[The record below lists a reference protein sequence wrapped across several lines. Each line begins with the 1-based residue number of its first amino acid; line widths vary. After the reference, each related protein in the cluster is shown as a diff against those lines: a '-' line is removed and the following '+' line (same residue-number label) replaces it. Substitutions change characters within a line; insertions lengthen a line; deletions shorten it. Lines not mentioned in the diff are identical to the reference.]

1 MEHLVE
7 ITVFLASISAILLV
21 SGLIIVKTNF
31 PLSSK
36 SAESDKKITFWFQ
49 RNELKQ
55 STNAAHNMLRD
66 LKLADGLTDLL
77 TFFEHR
83 FPGATS
89 IAGGKDGIN
98 ELGSSW
104 KHDQAILRITKKHED
119 VQIELI
125 DPTTAS
131 NIYTLRRAKHELE
144 MVQNVVEN
152 TPFPVWQIAE
162 SGNVMMSNAAF
173 RELGSDLGKQ
183 LIHFA
188 TSNNIH
194 VERVKFEVE
203 KKQTTALVR
212 YQQIFITQK
221 LGSICIGRHRNRTR
235 TASTEK
241 FCSNTY
247 KNLCHAFHWSGDF

>member
-21 SGLIIVKTNF
+21 SGLIIIKTNF

-49 RNELKQ
+49 GNELKQ
-55 STNAAHNMLRD
+55 STDAAHNMLRD

-125 DPTTAS
+125 DLPLLLTFILCAAQNMNWKWYRMSWKT
-131 NIYTLRRAKHELE
+131 RRF
-144 MVQNVVEN
+144 
-152 TPFPVWQIAE
+152 PFGR
-162 SGNVMMSNAAF
+162 SLT
-173 RELGSDLGKQ
+173 RE
-183 LIHFA
+183 
-188 TSNNIH
+188 TS
-194 VERVKFEVE
+194 
-203 KKQTTALVR
+203 
-212 YQQIFITQK
+212 
-221 LGSICIGRHRNRTR
+221 
-235 TASTEK
+235 
-241 FCSNTY
+241 
-247 KNLCHAFHWSGDF
+247 

>member
-36 SAESDKKITFWFQ
+36 TAESDQKITFWFQ
-49 RNELKQ
+49 GNELKH
-55 STNAAHNMLRD
+55 STDAAHNILRD
-66 LKLADGLTDLL
+66 LKLADGLTELL

-89 IAGGKDGIN
+89 LVDGNDGIN

-119 VQIELI
+119 VQTEFI
-125 DPTTAS
+125 DSATAS

-144 MVQNVVEN
+144 MIQNVVEN
-152 TPFPVWQIAE
+152 TPFPVWQIAD

-173 RELGSDLGKQ
+173 RELGSDLGRQ

-203 KKQTTALVR
+203 KTNHRT
-212 YQQIFITQK
+212 
-221 LGSICIGRHRNRTR
+221 GSISTNFHYPKARFNMHWTSPKSYAHSKHRKMLFTP
-235 TASTEK
+235 
-241 FCSNTY
+241 Y

>member
-36 SAESDKKITFWFQ
+36 SAESDQKITFWFQ
-49 RNELKQ
+49 GRELKH
-55 STNAAHNMLRD
+55 STDAAHNMLRD

-89 IAGGKDGIN
+89 LADGNDGIN

-104 KHDQAILRITKKHED
+104 KQDQAILRITKKRED
-119 VQIELI
+119 LQIELV
-125 DPTTAS
+125 DSATAS

-144 MVQNVVEN
+144 MVQKSSK
-152 TPFPVWQIAE
+152 TRRFPF
-162 SGNVMMSNAAF
+162 
-173 RELGSDLGKQ
+173 GKS
-183 LIHFA
+183 L
-188 TSNNIH
+188 
-194 VERVKFEVE
+194 
-203 KKQTTALVR
+203 
-212 YQQIFITQK
+212 
-221 LGSICIGRHRNRTR
+221 NRGT
-235 TASTEK
+235 
-241 FCSNTY
+241 
-247 KNLCHAFHWSGDF
+247 